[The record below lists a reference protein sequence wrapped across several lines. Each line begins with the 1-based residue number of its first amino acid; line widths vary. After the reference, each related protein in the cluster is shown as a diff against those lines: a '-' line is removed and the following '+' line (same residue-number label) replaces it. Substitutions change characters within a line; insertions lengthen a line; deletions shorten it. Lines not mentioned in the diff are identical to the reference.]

1 MCVSPPLAEIAKI
14 ATGLITRDYDCSTS
28 NTQKQL
34 LKYLSLDQKGKV
46 MAEYI
51 WIDAEG
57 GVRSKTKV
65 RVTPIIAGGP
75 YLAISRSRVSPDK
88 PQPTSPQQ
96 QCEARE
102 YRLDKPKLTNDSRL
116 SPRLSPP
123 SMSSLSGTLTAPPL
137 ARPPATTPMSISAP
151 LLSSLTP
158 SARERT
164 SLSSVRPGTLM
175 APPTSSTTVTR
186 PLS

>member
-1 MCVSPPLAEIAKI
+1 MCVSPPLAEIARI
-14 ATGLITRDYDCSTS
+14 ATGLITRDYDRSTS

-75 YLAISRSRVSPDK
+75 YLAISRSRVSP
-88 PQPTSPQQ
+88 
-96 QCEARE
+96 R
-102 YRLDKPKLTNDSRL
+102 
-116 SPRLSPP
+116 
-123 SMSSLSGTLTAPPL
+123 
-137 ARPPATTPMSISAP
+137 
-151 LLSSLTP
+151 
-158 SARERT
+158 
-164 SLSSVRPGTLM
+164 
-175 APPTSSTTVTR
+175 
-186 PLS
+186 